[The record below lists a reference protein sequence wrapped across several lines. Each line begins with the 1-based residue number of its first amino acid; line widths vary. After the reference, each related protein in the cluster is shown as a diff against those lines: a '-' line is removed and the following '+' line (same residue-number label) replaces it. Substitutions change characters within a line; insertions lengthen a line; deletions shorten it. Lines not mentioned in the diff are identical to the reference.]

1 MQTYTFKQL
10 KEKFNWNTSEGSIDG
25 QIRYARTHGIFIE
38 KINNTRPAQFQILDL
53 QRYTFSELKEIFNWK
68 TTETVV
74 EKQIIYAKHRG
85 VIISLDKENS
95 LKGKAYFMI
104 EEDFSKKDKWKIY
117 PRDSY
122 FEVHPSGI
130 VRNSKT
136 KKIIGSLDSHDYIM
150 VSNQSEK
157 PSKYYRVN
165 RMILET
171 FNPIKNS
178 ENYVADHING
188 IRTDNRIENL
198 RWLTQRQNCR
208 VRDENFAK
216 LNIKYQKLIEK
227 YGYEGLMQ
235 IFDNLL

>member
-1 MQTYTFKQL
+1 
-10 KEKFNWNTSEGSIDG
+10 
-25 QIRYARTHGIFIE
+25 
-38 KINNTRPAQFQILDL
+38 
-53 QRYTFSELKEIFNWK
+53 
-68 TTETVV
+68 
-74 EKQIIYAKHRG
+74 
-85 VIISLDKENS
+85 
-95 LKGKAYFMI
+95 MI

-136 KKIIGSLDSHDYIM
+136 KKIIGSLDSHGYIM

-235 IFDNLL
+235 IFDNLLQAETQKLTKILPENGRIFYFCAFLTKFLYNFCAFCLLTGGVLGGIIVGPRAIALGRFPHSGYIWQIFLVV